1 MIQRLEYRLST
12 DRPLIMGILNMTPD
26 SFSDG
31 GLHRDPNYALIH
43 AAEMVEEGADIIDV
57 GGESTR
63 PGSSPVPPDEQ
74 CRRIVP
80 SIVAIREKS
89 PAVCLSVDTM
99 SSKVAQAALSC
110 GVVMINDVS
119 AGEQDPAIFSVVAE
133 HGAYIVLMH
142 KKGDPLTMQDGPVY
156 ENVVSEVS
164 DYLRSR
170 IDAALG
176 RGISENRIVLDPG
189 IGFGKTRAHNLALL
203 RNLKSI
209 TEIGLPVLL
218 GCSRKRFMGALCNE
232 SLPSELLGATV
243 ATTALAVRD
252 GVKLFRVHD
261 VKANRQAADLAW
273 HLQANAD

>member
-1 MIQRLEYRLST
+1 MIQRIEYRLSSQ
-12 DRPLIMGILNMTPD
+12 RPLIMGILNMTPD

-31 GLHRDPNYALIH
+31 GLHCDPTHALTH
-43 AAEMVEEGADIIDV
+43 AGQMLEDGADIIDV

-63 PGSSPVPPDEQ
+63 PGSSPVSPDEQ

-89 PAVCLSVDTM
+89 PELCLSVDTM
-99 SSKVAQAALSC
+99 SSKVAEAALAR
-110 GVVMINDVS
+110 GAVMINDVS
-119 AGEQDPAIFSVVAE
+119 AGEQDSAILSVVAE

-142 KKGDPLTMQDGPVY
+142 KKGDPLTMQDSPGY

-170 IDAALG
+170 IDVALD
-176 RGISENRIVLDPG
+176 RGISEHRIILDPG
-189 IGFGKTRAHNLALL
+189 IGFGKSRAHNLALL

-209 TEIGLPVLL
+209 TEIGFPVLL

-232 SLPSELLGATV
+232 SRPSELLGATV

-252 GVKLFRVHD
+252 SVKLFRVHD

-273 HLQANAD
+273 HLQSNSD